1 MNRLKVWVP
10 LIALGLAALACSA
23 GGIGKENLVVPTAIP
38 TATSI
43 PEAGVEKSYYDD
55 FSSSKDAWTEMKV
68 VTTQA
73 KPGQIK
79 SAVRIEGGKMVFE
92 FRDLETYAYEF
103 SRNRSTADVVIEAQV
118 IPTGHTSNGAAL
130 ICRANSDL
138 TAWYE
143 ARLSSTSQY
152 WLYRYDA
159 SLKDQDQNPYV
170 LISQGSLPINV
181 FHPAK
186 ANVVRLTCQ
195 GNTLKLE
202 SNGQEVVSTS
212 DGALTEAG
220 LPGVG
225 AMSHEIL
232 PVAIQYDYF
241 SYGQP

>member
-1 MNRLKVWVP
+1 MNRIKL
-10 LIALGLAALACSA
+10 LIPVLVLGLVTLACSV
-23 GGIGKENLVVPTAIP
+23 GGVGKEQLVVPTAIP
-38 TATSI
+38 TPTSA
-43 PEAGVEKSYYDD
+43 PDAGIEKSYYDD
-55 FSSSKDAWTEMKV
+55 FSSAQDVWSDMKV

-73 KPGQIK
+73 KPGQMK
-79 SAVRIEGGKMVFE
+79 SATRYEDGKMVFE
-92 FRDLETYAYEF
+92 FRDLEIYAYKF
-103 SRNRSTADVVIEAQV
+103 NNNRSTSDVVIEAQIV
-118 IPTGHTSNGAAL
+118 PTGHNSNGVAL

-170 LISQGSLPINV
+170 LIKQGTMPINV

-186 ANVVRLTCQ
+186 PNVVRFTCE
-195 GNTLKLE
+195 GSNLKLE
-202 SNGQEVVSTS
+202 SNEQEVVATT
-212 DGALTEAG
+212 DGMLTDAG

-232 PVAIQYDYF
+232 PVAIQFDYF